1 MSAKRR
7 TVARRPIIGITVPPV
22 ASADAGDLG
31 RGMLCAAA
39 VSRARGIPVLVPAVG
54 RPGEAADLVGRIDAL
69 VVTGGRRL
77 PPRFFIEHPRPTLG
91 QTDPERYRFERA
103 LILSACEREV
113 PVLGICR
120 GMQTLNQALGGTL
133 VRNLALDW
141 PGALKHRQ
149 ASPASRPTHRI
160 RVAPHSRLSAAVGR
174 RHARVNT
181 FHLQAVE
188 TPGAGLEAVAW
199 ADDGVIEAIEARR
212 GDPFLV
218 GVQFHPEVLAQKD
231 RRWLGLF
238 RALIAAARRRT
249 A

>member
-1 MSAKRR
+1 MSPVRR
-7 TVARRPIIGITVPPV
+7 RSGTRPLIGITVPAGTDDGTSGF
-22 ASADAGDLG
+22 ASW
-31 RGMLCAAA
+31 MLCAAA
-39 VSRARGIPVLVPAVG
+39 VSRAGGIPVLVPAVG
-54 RPGEAADLVGRIDAL
+54 RPSEAADVVRRIDAL

-77 PPRFFIEHPRPTLG
+77 PPRFFIDHPRPTLG

-103 LILSACEREV
+103 LILGACEQEL

-120 GMQTLNQALGGTL
+120 GMQTLSQALGGTL
-133 VRNLALDW
+133 VRNLTLDW

-160 RVAPHSRLSAAVGR
+160 RVAPLSRLSAVVGR

-188 TPGAGLEAVAW
+188 TPGPGLKAVAW
-199 ADDGVIEAIEARR
+199 ADDGVIEAIESPR
-212 GDPFLV
+212 GDSFLM
-218 GVQFHPEVLAQKD
+218 GVQFHPEALAQKD